1 MYEYFILMYMMYI
14 RTGKQTINTGHMI
27 ANLRNLDKFSNLSYN
42 NEDHT
47 RNDCYRVEYKLFA
60 NQFVKSYYK
69 ARKATRNRK
78 VNEKIFSI
86 KTEGKL
92 KRTFRNDAI
101 RLLNAI
107 ENLITHRF
115 YLFFSEIYVYES
127 LKDYI
132 ACNSFDIKN
141 LSLTQ
146 NIGYYILIFLKFL
159 KKIQSR
165 DILVSELKQFEIST
179 SQILEIF
186 NK

>member
-14 RTGKQTINTGHMI
+14 RTGKQIINTGHMI
-27 ANLRNLDKFSNLSYN
+27 VNLRNLDKFSNLSFN

-60 NQFVKSYYK
+60 NQFVKSFFE
-69 ARKATRNRK
+69 ARNATRNREG
-78 VNEKIFSI
+78 NEKIFSI
-86 KTEGKL
+86 KTERKL
-92 KRTFRNDAI
+92 KIAFRKNAI
-101 RLLNAI
+101 SLLNAI

-132 ACNSFDIKN
+132 ARNSFDINN

-159 KKIQSR
+159 KKIQNK